1 MVLLDPPLALFRSPP
16 AFRRVRVSVTARP
29 SEVETDSVVIKSG
42 AVDTALPRESVVVM
56 NWREVS
62 VDSDAEVVE
71 EEEGVTTTVVVGG
84 TEVPVD
90 EAEEGACEAF
100 ETVRVVVTW
109 EVGAAVD
116 EEGA

>member
-1 MVLLDPPLALFRSPP
+1 M
-16 AFRRVRVSVTARP
+16 SVTARP